1 MQISKLALFLVLFS
15 NLYAAQNDGWNKIK
29 ENIYQKT
36 IRENSKEIVK
46 DPDIVKFTTFGFT
59 KNETIQLDPTKKIT
73 SVETS
78 FEDLKSF
85 IKSDLNLKKDSNYLV
100 KIQMKE
106 PESYKYNIFL
116 LDKITKQD
124 KEKLEHYL
132 KQNYDLITIQYISKE
147 DAKKNAKKELG
158 VEEGDLFEEDVFPAS
173 FQLYSKK
180 PLQLDPV
187 TKLFPKIVEDTIDNN
202 QLPHFIVFDVKT

>member
-1 MQISKLALFLVLFS
+1 MQKLALFLLLFS
-15 NLYAAQNDGWNKIK
+15 NLLIAQNDGWNKIK
-29 ENIYQKT
+29 EDIYQKT
-36 IRENSKEIVK
+36 VKENSKETVK
-46 DPDIVKFTTFGFT
+46 DPDIVAFTTYGFA
-59 KNETIQLDPTKKIT
+59 KGETIQLDPAKQIT
-73 SVETS
+73 SVQTS

-85 IKSDLNLKKDSNYLV
+85 IKSDLDLKKDSKYLV

-106 PESYKYNIFL
+106 PENYKYNIFL

-132 KQNYDLITIQYISKE
+132 KKNYDLTSIEYISKE
-147 DAKKNAKKELG
+147 DAKNNAKKELG

-180 PLQLDPV
+180 PLQLEPV

>member
-1 MQISKLALFLVLFS
+1 MQKLALFLLLFS
-15 NLYAAQNDGWNKIK
+15 NLLIAQNDGWNKIK
-29 ENIYQKT
+29 EDIYQKT
-36 IRENSKEIVK
+36 VKENSKETVK
-46 DPDIVKFTTFGFT
+46 DPDIVTFTTFGFA
-59 KNETIQLDPTKKIT
+59 KGETIQLDPAKQIT
-73 SVETS
+73 SVQTS

-85 IKSDLNLKKDSNYLV
+85 IKSDLDLKKDSKYLV

-132 KQNYDLITIQYISKE
+132 KKNYNLTSIQYISKE
-147 DAKKNAKKELG
+147 DAKNNAKKELG

-180 PLQLDPV
+180 PLQLELV

>member
-1 MQISKLALFLVLFS
+1 MQKFALFLLLFS
-15 NLYAAQNDGWNKIK
+15 KLLIAQNDGWNKIK
-29 ENIYQKT
+29 EDIYQKT
-36 IRENSKEIVK
+36 IKENSKETVK
-46 DPDIVKFTTFGFT
+46 DPDIVAFTTYGFA
-59 KNETIQLDPTKKIT
+59 KGETIQLDPAKQIT
-73 SVETS
+73 SVQTS

-85 IKSDLNLKKDSNYLV
+85 IKSDLDLKKDSKYLV

-106 PESYKYNIFL
+106 PENYKYNIFL

-132 KQNYDLITIQYISKE
+132 KKNYDLASIQYISKE
-147 DAKKNAKKELG
+147 DAKNNAKKELG

-180 PLQLDPV
+180 PLHLEPV

>member
-1 MQISKLALFLVLFS
+1 MQKLALFLLLFS
-15 NLYAAQNDGWNKIK
+15 NLLIAQNDGWNKIK
-29 ENIYQKT
+29 EDIYQKT
-36 IRENSKEIVK
+36 VKENSKETVK
-46 DPDIVKFTTFGFT
+46 APDIVAFTTYGFA
-59 KNETIQLDPTKKIT
+59 KGETIQLDPAKQIT
-73 SVETS
+73 SVQTS

-85 IKSDLNLKKDSNYLV
+85 IKSDLDLKKDSKYLV

-132 KQNYDLITIQYISKE
+132 KKNYDLTSIQYISKE
-147 DAKKNAKKELG
+147 DAKNNAKKELG

-173 FQLYSKK
+173 FQLYSKT
-180 PLQLDPV
+180 PLQLEPI

>member
-1 MQISKLALFLVLFS
+1 MQKLALFLLLFS
-15 NLYAAQNDGWNKIK
+15 NLLIAQNDGWNKIK
-29 ENIYQKT
+29 EDIYQKT
-36 IRENSKEIVK
+36 VKENSKETVK
-46 DPDIVKFTTFGFT
+46 DPDIVAFTTYGFA
-59 KNETIQLDPTKKIT
+59 KGETIQLDPAKQIT
-73 SVETS
+73 SVQTS

-85 IKSDLNLKKDSNYLV
+85 IKSDLDLKKDSKYLV

-106 PESYKYNIFL
+106 PENYKYNIFL

-132 KQNYDLITIQYISKE
+132 KKNYDLTSIEYISKE
-147 DAKKNAKKELG
+147 DAKNNAKKELG

-180 PLQLDPV
+180 PLQLEPV

-202 QLPHFIVFDVKT
+202 QLPNFIVFDVKT